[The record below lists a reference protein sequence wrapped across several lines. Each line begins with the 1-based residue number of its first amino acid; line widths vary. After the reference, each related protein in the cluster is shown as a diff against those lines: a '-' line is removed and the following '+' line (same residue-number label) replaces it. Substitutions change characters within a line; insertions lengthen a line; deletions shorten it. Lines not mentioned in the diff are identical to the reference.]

1 MQLSLSFD
9 QKKILNQKFKDALD
23 KLNDHQ
29 RRAVETI
36 EGPVLVLAGP
46 GTGKTETIALRI
58 GYILQSTDVRPHA
71 ILCLTYTEAG
81 AMAMR
86 DRLLKYIGPEA
97 YQVAIYT
104 FHAFCNQIIQENR
117 SWFGAFRDL
126 RPVSDLELVDIYRDM
141 LMNLPPEHPLRRL
154 SGQRFFDLPRF
165 RNLFDYLKRENKTYE
180 GLAAEVQRKHGEML
194 ADEEYVLK
202 RTSSHGQ
209 AGDLNAKGRS
219 KMEKYQLTLQAA
231 ALLPEYNRLLRDRDR
246 YDFNDMI
253 LWVLDGFQRRPEL
266 LAYYQEKFLYML
278 VDEYQDTNGSQN
290 LILQLLASYWDRPN
304 LFVVGDDDQAIFRFQ
319 GANVDNLLTFI
330 QRYQPEPIVLTHN
343 YRSTQ
348 LILNWSSKLIAKN
361 TQRLVNFTPNLRK
374 ELIGSSGH
382 AHLDAPPRVKQYQNT
397 IQEEAD
403 VLRSIKE
410 LHQQGVPYGEM
421 AVIYRKHAQGE
432 NLIRACEYQGIP
444 INARRKI
451 DILQLPFIVNVLSIL
466 QYINLEGQISH
477 SGEWRLFEIMHYPFW
492 DIEPAYLAR
501 IAVHVRLNSSKDRPL
516 YWRDILADER
526 VLTALGFTDLTVL
539 QDLRDALNYG
549 IKYQHSLTLQNL
561 VEKVV
566 QKCHIFRFIM
576 ESDEKIW
583 YLQLLTTL
591 FEFIKQESDKK
602 PDLSLGEF
610 LQMIEKMRLHRLPLS
625 LTKIAYAQDGVNFMT
640 AHGAKGL
647 EFEQVFFI
655 GNTRAIWER
664 NSYGLERFELPYDDN
679 TDDVH
684 SEEDERRLFFVA
696 MTRAKK
702 ALAISYALTDASG
715 RDQEK
720 SSFLAEI
727 MANEE
732 VEAESITASDEAILT
747 FYQQL
752 ISPDPR
758 SIELLERNWIDQ
770 VLQDLQLNAT
780 AINKYLKCP
789 LTYYFENIL
798 RVPQSRAEHLGFG
811 NAVHQALEVFFRD
824 DENIS
829 AADNYGRL
837 TTSFRQAMVYFQAHF
852 TTEEF
857 ADRLVMGEQIL
868 RDYLNHYLQ
877 RRPSPERTVVEQKI
891 SRVQWDGIPITGIL
905 DKVDIYKGHVEIV
918 DYKTGKYENAK
929 PKLTPPKERN
939 PQGGD
944 YWRQMVFYKILIDQ
958 DPALQWNMTHGYFD
972 FIQPD
977 EKGELH
983 HDKIIIRPED
993 EQLVKEQIKYVWD
1006 SIKAYKFQPGC
1017 NKSDCTWCNFVK
1029 RHYELPGLPEQEE
1042 WDD

>member
-1 MQLSLSFD
+1 MQLSLSFE
-9 QKKILNQKFKDALD
+9 QKKVLNQKFKEALD

-29 RRAVETI
+29 RRAVETT
-36 EGPVLVLAGP
+36 EGPVMVLAGP

-58 GYILQSTDVRPHA
+58 GYILQHTDARPHNL
-71 ILCLTYTEAG
+71 LCLTYTEAG
-81 AMAMR
+81 ALTMR
-86 DRLLKYIGPEA
+86 TRLLKYIGPEA
-97 YQVAIYT
+97 YHVSIFT
-104 FHAFCNQIIQENR
+104 FHAFCNQIIQDNR
-117 SWFGAFRDL
+117 STFGTFRDL

-141 LMNLPPEHPLRRL
+141 LLDLPAEHPLRRL

-165 RNLFDYLKRENKTYE
+165 RNLFDYLKRENKSPE
-180 GLAAEVQRKHGEML
+180 VLAEEVRRKQQEML
-194 ADEEYVLK
+194 ADPEYTLK

-209 AGDLNAKGRS
+209 AGDLNARGRS
-219 KMEKYQLTLQAA
+219 KVEKYQLTLQAA
-231 ALLPEYNRLLRDRDR
+231 ALLPVYDRMLRDKDR

-253 LWVLDGFQRRPEL
+253 LWVLQAFQKRPDL
-266 LAYYQEKFLYML
+266 LAYYQEKYLYML

-290 LILQLLASYWDRPN
+290 EILHLLASYWERPN

-319 GANVDNLLTFI
+319 GANVDNLLLFM

-348 LILNWSSKLIAKN
+348 HILNWSSRLIAKN
-361 TQRLVNFTPNLRK
+361 TQRLVNLSPNLRK
-374 ELIGSSGH
+374 ELIGSSGYT
-382 AHLDAPPRVKQYQNT
+382 HLLTPPTVKEYPHPA
-397 IQEEAD
+397 QEEAD
-403 VLRSIKE
+403 VLRQIKQ
-410 LHQQGVPYGEM
+410 LRAQGVAYGEI
-421 AVIYRKHAQGE
+421 AVIYRKHTQGE

-451 DILQLPFIVNVLSIL
+451 DILQIPFIVNVLSIL
-466 QYINLEGQISH
+466 QYLHLEGEVSH
-477 SGEWRLFEIMHYPFW
+477 SGEWRLFEILHYPFW
-492 DIEPAYLAR
+492 DIEPADLAR
-501 IAVHVRLNSSKDRPL
+501 IAVHIRLHSSKEKSL
-516 YWRDILADER
+516 YWRNILADES
-526 VLTALGFTDLTVL
+526 LLATLGFTDFSQL
-539 QDLRDALNYG
+539 QDVQESLNYG

-610 LQMIEKMRLHRLPLS
+610 LQMIEKMRLHHLPLA
-625 LTKIAYAQDGVNFMT
+625 LTKISYAVDGVNFMT

-647 EFEQVFFI
+647 EFEHVFFI
-655 GNTRAIWER
+655 GNTHSTWEGR
-664 NSYGLERFELPYDDN
+664 NYVERFELPYDD
-679 TDDVH
+679 TSDDIH
-684 SEEDERRLFFVA
+684 GEEDERRLFFVA

-702 ALAISYALTDASG
+702 GLTISYAATDAGG

-720 SSFLAEI
+720 SSFVAEI
-727 MANEE
+727 LANEE
-732 VEAESITASDEAILT
+732 LEPLITSTPDDDILQ

-758 SIELLERNWIDQ
+758 RIALLEKNWIDQ
-770 VLQDLQLNAT
+770 VLQDIQLNAT
-780 AINKYLKCP
+780 AVNKYLKCP

-798 RVPQSRAEHLGFG
+798 RVPQARAEHLGFG
-811 NAVHQALEVFFRD
+811 NAVHQALEDFFRHTD
-824 DENIS
+824 NLTAE
-829 AADNYGRL
+829 DNYGRL
-837 TTSFRQAMVYFQAHF
+837 IHYFRQAMVYYQAHF
-852 TTEEF
+852 TPQEF

-868 RDYLNHYLQ
+868 REYLQHYLWRQ
-877 RRPSPERTVVEQKI
+877 PQPLRMVVEQKI
-891 SRVQWDGIPITGIL
+891 SRVQWEGIPLTGIL
-905 DKVDIYKGHVEIV
+905 DKVDIYADHVEII

-929 PKLTPPKERN
+929 PKLAAPREKL

-958 DPALQWNMTHGYFD
+958 DPALSWTMTHGYFD

-993 EQLVKEQIKYVWD
+993 EVLVKEQIKYVWNAL
-1006 SIKAYKFQPGC
+1006 KAYQFQPGC
-1017 NKSDCTWCNFVK
+1017 NKADCTWCNFVK